1 MKLFHGTNID
11 FDNIDLKMSKPNKD
25 FGQGFYLSDTRQQ
38 AEELAMA
45 RVELTGGNPVVIE
58 YDFDEELLHDR
69 SPYTNS
75 SNESMMRSAPAFSS
89 SSRVPLP

>member
-45 RVELTGGNPVVIE
+45 RVELTGGSPVVIE

-69 SPYTNS
+69 HLLK
-75 SNESMMRSAPAFSS
+75 A
-89 SSRVPLP
+89 

>member
-45 RVELTGGNPVVIE
+45 RVELRNRLIVCYNYE
-58 YDFDEELLHDR
+58 F
-69 SPYTNS
+69 TN
-75 SNESMMRSAPAFSS
+75 
-89 SSRVPLP
+89 